1 MVKIKLIFSE
11 NVSFL
16 MYHFSMSFDIERE
29 VYKMKLSEKEQKKYE
44 IIEKVVNEEITKK
57 DAEIELK
64 LTRRQIDRLV
74 SVFKNQGKEGFIHKN
89 KGKKNQN
96 KKDFKLINE
105 IEELYL
111 TEYYDYNF
119 EAFYEEIEKN
129 YDISYSAM
137 YNAFLDDDII
147 SPIAHKKT
155 TKLYNEKMQNAISEI
170 SENEKLD
177 KLLEGKINLFKTRKL
192 EQEKAYI
199 RRSSNLLAFGQE
211 IQMDAC
217 FKVWFGNIV
226 SALHL
231 AVDKATKKVL
241 FGWFE
246 YEEITRGYFVVLY
259 HIIINYGIP
268 YKIKTDNRSSFS
280 SNKKEKTKFNTTQ
293 FGKICEQLGILLNTT
308 SNAVS
313 KANVE
318 RENGTFKNR
327 LIAELRHEKIIDID
341 KANEYLNKIF
351 IPKMNEKFSYDI
363 NKKNSM
369 MKKNDY
375 TDEDLNLIISEK
387 YIRIID
393 NASSIS
399 FKGKHYIPID
409 INTGEIMTYKHKT
422 ECTVIVAYDS
432 SYWCQIENNYYV
444 LHELTQKPPIPE
456 KQEVK
461 EKNDSPK
468 SKYVPPA
475 NHPWRKDMKKFFN
488 KK

>member
-1 MVKIKLIFSE
+1 MEL
-11 NVSFL
+11 N
-16 MYHFSMSFDIERE
+16 
-29 VYKMKLSEKEQKKYE
+29 EKEQKKYE
-44 IIEKVVNEEITKK
+44 IIEKVVKNEITKK
-57 DAEIELK
+57 DAENK
-64 LTRRQIDRLV
+64 LNLSRKQINRLIT
-74 SVFKNQGKEGFIHKN
+74 VFNTQGKKGFIHKN
-89 KGKKNQN
+89 RGKINKN
-96 KKDFKLINE
+96 KKDLNLIKE

-111 TEYYDYNF
+111 TEFFDYNF
-119 EAFYEEIEKN
+119 EAFYEEIENKYN
-129 YDISYSAM
+129 ISYSVM
-137 YNAFLDDDII
+137 CKAFLDDDII

-155 TKLYNEKMQNAISEI
+155 SKLYNEKMKNTIAKIN
-170 SENEKLD
+170 ENEKTD
-177 KLLEGKINLFKTRKL
+177 KLIEQKIELFKTRKL

-217 FKVWFGNIV
+217 FKLWFGNIV

-259 HIIINYGIP
+259 HILINYGIP

-280 SNKKEKTKFNTTQ
+280 TNRKGKNKLNSTQ
-293 FGKICEQLGILLNTT
+293 FENVCGELGILLDTT

-327 LIAELRHEKIIDID
+327 LIAELRHENIVDID
-341 KANEYLNKIF
+341 RANKYLNEVF
-351 IPKMNEKFSYDI
+351 IPKMNKKFSYEI
-363 NKKNSM
+363 NEKKSM

-387 YIRIID
+387 YTRIID

-399 FKGKHYIPID
+399 FNGKYYIPID
-409 INTGEIMTYKHKT
+409 IDTGEIITYKHKT
-422 ECTVIVAYDS
+422 ECTVIIAYDS
-432 SYWCQIENNYYV
+432 STWCKIENKYYY
-444 LHELTQKPPIPE
+444 LHKLTKRPEIIKNEETNNTAKTLKTQYKPPI
-456 KQEVK
+456 
-461 EKNDSPK
+461 
-468 SKYVPPA
+468 
-475 NHPWRKDMKKFFN
+475 NHPWRKDMKKFFSN
-488 KK
+488 SKNN